1 MKAWFLTFGVLI
13 TSSITS
19 GCVIG
24 AIQQGFP
31 LNPPLGLELI
41 QKSTNQ
47 IGARWWGNNSEN
59 YFSGYVIFIS
69 TNSNDIYKD
78 RNSTNHFDKPYLT
91 NSSGGL
97 PTLIAPISTIT
108 RNFSFTIANLPN
120 GSSITTNTTYY
131 VGVASYSASKRTFS
145 PLSNITNITL
155 TN

>member
-1 MKAWFLTFGVLI
+1 MKLLVLI
-13 TSSITS
+13 SGITLSSIVIN

-24 AIQQGFP
+24 AIYQSFP
-31 LNPPLGLELI
+31 LTPPLGLELV

-47 IGARWWGNNSEN
+47 IEARWWGNNSEN

-78 RNSTNHFDKPYLT
+78 RNSTNHFDKPYLN

-97 PTLIAPISTIT
+97 PTVIAPISIIT
-108 RNFSFTIANLPN
+108 RDFSFTITSLPN
-120 GSSITTNTTYY
+120 GSNITTNITYY
-131 VGVASYSASKRTFS
+131 VGVASYSASRRTFS